1 MFLQPT
7 LSTAAK
13 ICITTFRIVAA
24 VFNVLIGAGLGML
37 FTMVST
43 VT

>member
-7 LSTAAK
+7 LSAAAK
-13 ICITTFRIVAA
+13 IWITTFRIVAA
-24 VFNVLIGAGLGML
+24 VFNVLMGVGLGML
-37 FTMVST
+37 CTMVST